1 MPFGAL
7 EQRLAHGQIAQRPL
21 TLGRGRILTIAL
33 LQGAQDQLER
43 ARLSHCEREARARA
57 SLAVKCKDGT
67 AYVLDRLDR
76 WPLVGEVLTVQ
87 VNKQMGKEDKQLL
100 LTQIQRKRPAGHLL

>member
-43 ARLSHCEREARARA
+43 ARLSHCEREARTRA
-57 SLAVKCKDGT
+57 SLAVTCKDGT
-67 AYVLDRLDR
+67 AYVLDRFKR
-76 WPLVGEVLTVQ
+76 GSFFGEVLTVQ
-87 VNKQMGKEDKQLL
+87 VDKQMGKEDKQLL
-100 LTQIQRKRPAGHLL
+100 LTQIQQHVPV